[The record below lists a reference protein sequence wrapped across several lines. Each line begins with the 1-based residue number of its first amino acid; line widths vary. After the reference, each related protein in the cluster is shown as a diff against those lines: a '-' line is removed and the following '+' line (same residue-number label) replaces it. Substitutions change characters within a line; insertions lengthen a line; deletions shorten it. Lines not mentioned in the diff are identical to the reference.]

1 MSDNSYSKS
10 IANIIVEHF
19 KELDE
24 VVKECDE
31 LNKLKN
37 EYYQVLNESYSK
49 ADFVS
54 RLKERFTKKRDET
67 EEKYKKAKNDLGLHC
82 DGIRTLEPL
91 TVGIFGEWGSGKTF
105 ILKGIK
111 EEINKKQEQN
121 IELWET
127 TKKEIDIK
135 DNFEPIIIPI
145 FFNAWR
151 FEKEEHIIIP
161 LFKTLVATLSEYE
174 HITLLQKVY
183 SKAKLLSS
191 ALVKGLQFPKELPD
205 ISKLFAGDISELK
218 KLSLFFNWNKVKEN
232 SSYEKMLKA
241 TITNDRI
248 ESIYLNIPQW
258 IEKMILLD
266 DVRFLFLIDDLDRC
280 LPENALK
287 MLESIKLFLDVAG
300 CSFVLAVDD
309 DVIERG
315 VEHHYKEYIL
325 NGSNKNIIPITG
337 NEYLEKIVQLPFRI
351 PPKDDN
357 DIEKI
362 LEKYNNIFKEKSK
375 DRHKNKEEIRENRG
389 LKEFFIKTI
398 PPLPRKVIRVV
409 NLYKSKLDII
419 EKFDNSIDKILITKI
434 VLLELFAPK
443 LFRFIKN
450 SGHKYQ
456 FERLVLWKADESIK
470 YLTETKKIE
479 EWIENKKLPQ
489 KEEEIAKNLIA
500 IVEKIYTLRVNLELD
515 YIFEDIDYDKLDS
528 YIKLKKLKKEQIV
541 EENIQKLKPVN
552 QDIFEEYIFSNDP
565 ISWQKAFEEDINL
578 KNNYLYIDDK
588 FIKKAKEFASN
599 PKWLEIVSKHLSKKD
614 FKKLIQETK
623 PLERLLNG
631 K

>member
-1 MSDNSYSKS
+1 M
-10 IANIIVEHF
+10 
-19 KELDE
+19 
-24 VVKECDE
+24 
-31 LNKLKN
+31 
-37 EYYQVLNESYSK
+37 
-49 ADFVS
+49 
-54 RLKERFTKKRDET
+54 
-67 EEKYKKAKNDLGLHC
+67 
-82 DGIRTLEPL
+82 
-91 TVGIFGEWGSGKTF
+91 
-105 ILKGIK
+105 
-111 EEINKKQEQN
+111 
-121 IELWET
+121 
-127 TKKEIDIK
+127 
-135 DNFEPIIIPI
+135 
-145 FFNAWR
+145 
-151 FEKEEHIIIP
+151 
-161 LFKTLVATLSEYE
+161 
-174 HITLLQKVY
+174 
-183 SKAKLLSS
+183 
-191 ALVKGLQFPKELPD
+191 
-205 ISKLFAGDISELK
+205 
-218 KLSLFFNWNKVKEN
+218 
-232 SSYEKMLKA
+232 
-241 TITNDRI
+241 
-248 ESIYLNIPQW
+248 
-258 IEKMILLD
+258 
-266 DVRFLFLIDDLDRC
+266 
-280 LPENALK
+280 
-287 MLESIKLFLDVAG
+287 
-300 CSFVLAVDD
+300 
-309 DVIERG
+309 
-315 VEHHYKEYIL
+315 
-325 NGSNKNIIPITG
+325 
-337 NEYLEKIVQLPFRI
+337 EKIVQLPFRI

-375 DRHKNKEEIRENRG
+375 DRYKNKEEIRENRG

-470 YLTETKKIE
+470 YLTETNKIG

-500 IVEKIYTLRVNLELD
+500 IVEKMYNSRLNLELD

-541 EENIQKLKPVN
+541 EENIQKLKPIN

-588 FIKKAKEFASN
+588 FIKKVKEFAYNSE
-599 PKWLEIVSKHLSKKD
+599 WLEIVSKHLSKKD